1 MQLYKRRF
9 CIFVLA
15 TERKDTP
22 LLEVFVGTLV
32 ITLSCNCCVK
42 GSFHN
47 NMFFRDC
54 RGRLGITGKILKS
67 LNRHFA
73 ELFIYY
79 TRLFMSKTDFIAT
92 INKAYQFEGDAI
104 TLGAGIYEGETIAEA
119 KVAIPLR
126 TMNRHGLIAGA
137 TGSGKTKTLQ
147 MLSEQLANNGVPV
160 LLMDIKGDLS
170 GIAQAGE
177 SNPKIIDRHTKIG
190 IAWQAAAC
198 TTELLTLSNEKGVR
212 LRATVLEFG
221 PILLSKI
228 LGLNETQQGVM
239 SVVFKFCDDN
249 ALPLVD
255 LKDLQKVLTYIT
267 DAGKEE
273 FEAAYGKTSSMTI
286 GTIMRKTVELEQQ
299 GADIFFG
306 ETSFDVKDLWRVDG
320 DGRGVVSIV
329 RVTDLQ
335 DRPKLFSTF
344 MLQLLAEMYAT
355 FPERG
360 DIDKP
365 ELVVFIDEAHL
376 VFQEATPTL
385 VQQIETVVKLI
396 RSKGIG
402 IYFVT
407 QNPSDIPSGVLGQLG
422 LRVQHAL
429 RAVTAK
435 DRKDI
440 KLAAENFPTSDFY
453 KVEDLLTQLGIG
465 EALVTGLNEK
475 GIPTPLVYT
484 MLRAPESRMNV
495 LTAQEIDEIVET
507 SDIYEKYNEVVDRE
521 SAYEIL
527 MKKMNGG
534 DTTEETSTDEENSSE
549 ESSNSEAKEEGM
561 LDKAKD
567 VVSDILDSSVTKQVG
582 RTLARELTRGLL
594 GALGLGGNKKWF

>member
-22 LLEVFVGTLV
+22 LLEVFVGMLV

-177 SNPKIIDRHTKIG
+177 SNPKIIDRQAKIG

-495 LTAQEIDEIVET
+495 LTAAEIDEIIET
-507 SDIYEKYNEVVDRE
+507 SDIYEKYNAVVDRE

-527 MKKMNGG
+527 MNKMNGG
-534 DTTEETSTDEENSSE
+534 DTTEATSTEDTTDGESANSE
-549 ESSNSEAKEEGM
+549 EKEEGM

-567 VVSDILDSSVTKQVG
+567 VVSDILDSSITKQVG